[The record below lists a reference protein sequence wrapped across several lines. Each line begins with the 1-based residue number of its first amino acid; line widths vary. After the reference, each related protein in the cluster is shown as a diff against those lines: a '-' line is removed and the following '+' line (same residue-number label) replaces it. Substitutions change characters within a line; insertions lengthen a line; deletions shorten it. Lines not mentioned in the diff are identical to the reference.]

1 MKAYPINLEPIV
13 AVTDEFFEQ
22 LCQANPDVKFER
34 TATGALILVAPT
46 GGETGS
52 CNSELNADCVIW
64 NRQTKAG
71 IVFDSSTCFKLP
83 NGALRSPDVA
93 WVQKARWDALTPE
106 QRAKFPPLAPD
117 FVLELLSPSDDIE
130 DARNKMKEYQENG
143 VRLGWLIDRKT
154 RQVEIYR
161 LEQDVEVLD
170 APLTLSEPTVL
181 PGFILDCDPIWA
193 DLKLP

>member
-46 GGETGS
+46 GGETGFY
-52 CNSELNADCVIW
+52 NFEIAVDFGIW
-64 NRQTKAG
+64 NRQAKLG
-71 IVFDSSTCFKLP
+71 VCFDSSTCFKLP

-106 QRAKFPPLAPD
+106 QRAKFSPLAPD

-154 RQVEIYR
+154 CQVEIYR
-161 LEQDVEVLD
+161 PGQAVEVLD
-170 APLTLSEPTVL
+170 APTMLSEPTVL
-181 PGFILDCDPIWA
+181 PGFILDCNPIWA
-193 DLKLP
+193 TLS